1 MTDVLRSLDESLPGQ
16 YSRDFMRANG
26 AVKRGETDAAVSVVI
41 TPDCSERTRDFLNEF
56 HSPKTVEFVEVS
68 RQEFASFIGARSARE
83 VAVPTTRDKKNG
95 LEIDTVAKD
104 APVVNIINAIC
115 IDAIARNSSDI
126 HIESLRDSIRIRYR
140 IDGHLVTVKTIDR
153 SLFAQVSSRLKVMAN
168 LNIMEQRLPQDG
180 RMTVSIG
187 GETIDIRVST
197 MPITWGESIVLR
209 LFDSRGTILT
219 LENLGFLNDELRKI
233 TECLKWQTGLILAT
247 GPTGSGKTTTLH
259 ALLNLLNTED
269 RNIVALE
276 DPVEQVID
284 GVNQVQINE
293 EIGVSFGS
301 MLRRVL
307 RQDPNTIMV
316 GEIRDS
322 ETADLA
328 LRSSLTGH
336 LILST
341 LHTNDAISVVSRL
354 RNMGVEPYLVSAVLR
369 CSVAQRLVRRACPHC
384 SKEVR
389 PRDAEKRILERSGL
403 SPSRV
408 KEAVGC
414 DRCERTGYSGR
425 IVVEEVLVV
434 DDTLR
439 SMIETGAKESDLRRH
454 ARTIMNSMAR
464 NALAK
469 IADGITTFAEVER
482 EVNLA

>member
-1 MTDVLRSLDESLPGQ
+1 MNSVLSSIDESLAGQ
-16 YSRDFMRANG
+16 YSRDFIRSNG
-26 AVKRGETDAAVSVVI
+26 AIKKSESDSEVSVVV
-41 TPDCSERTRDFLNEF
+41 TTDCAARTREYLAEF
-56 HSPKTVEFVEVS
+56 HSPKAVAFVEVS
-68 RQEFASFIGARSARE
+68 RQDFASYIGGLSVKD
-83 VAVPTTRDKKNG
+83 VAVPAAPERRGG
-95 LEIDTVAKD
+95 LELDSITKD

-115 IDAIARNSSDI
+115 IDAIAKNSSDI
-126 HIESLRDSIRIRYR
+126 HIESMRDAIRIRYR

-153 SLFAQVSSRLKVMAN
+153 ALFAQLSSRLKIMAN

-180 RMTVSIG
+180 RMTVVIG
-187 GETIDIRVST
+187 GESVDIRVST
-197 MPITWGESIVLR
+197 MPVTWGESIVLR
-209 LFDSRGTILT
+209 LFDSRGKILT
-219 LENLGFLNDELRKI
+219 LETLGFLDDELGKI
-233 TECLKWQTGLILAT
+233 TECLKHQTGLILAT

-259 ALLNLLNTED
+259 ALLNVLNTED

-293 EIGVSFGS
+293 EIGVSFGT

-316 GEIRDS
+316 GEIRDA

-341 LHTNDAISVVSRL
+341 LHTNDAVSVVSRL

-384 SKEVR
+384 SREVK
-389 PRDAEKRILERSGL
+389 PRDAEKRLLEKAGL
-403 SPSRV
+403 SPARIL
-408 KEAVGC
+408 EAVGC
-414 DRCERTGYSGR
+414 DLCERTGYSGR

-434 DDTLR
+434 DDDFRNL
-439 SMIETGAKESDLRRH
+439 IETGAKDAELYRH
-454 ARTIMNSMAR
+454 ARTRMKPMAW
-464 NALAK
+464 NALSK
-469 IADGITTFAEVER
+469 IAAGITTFAEVER
-482 EVNLA
+482 EVRLS